1 MRKSAWVAA
10 LGGLA
15 MVGAL
20 LVAPQSFAQSAK
32 EGGTLTVGVET
43 DARGFDA
50 VKGGVLGA
58 SAGAVAMT
66 IGEPLIVFDR
76 KTGKYLPNLA
86 VSWSQSQD
94 LKSWTFKLRKGVKFH
109 DGSPFTA
116 KDAADHMNRIL
127 DPKNKSRSR
136 SFITAIKKA
145 VVVDSHTIRY
155 ELAHPWI
162 PFLGAMAGQAMVGLI
177 PSHKAVEAETQNR
190 HPIGTGPFKFKSW
203 AGGDRIVVERN
214 RDYWN
219 KGKAHLDRI
228 VFRIMPDTQ
237 ARFASLRAG
246 EVDVIWT
253 DRGNSILRAQKDPNI
268 VVVSRAGKGGTIG
281 FLNTSKPPLDDARVR
296 QALSHAWNQQAM
308 LNVVWKNTVPFAR
321 HPFGEGSKCAANYR
335 EYDPDRARQL
345 IAEYGKPVNI
355 ELIHTTT
362 ARGREFGGIM
372 QQLYKKIGVNLK
384 LVPVDQNTLVKK
396 VFTND
401 YMISGWRI
409 ADANDVGPQLFALSY
424 SKSRYNL
431 SRFKNEMLDKVS
443 LGYRTAPTQ
452 EKRDALGCK
461 LVQMIN
467 DSGHMLYGGGNK
479 YYVLTGKN
487 VRNVSIASLGRAK
500 VAEAWKTN

>member
-20 LVAPQSFAQSAK
+20 LVAPQSFAQSPK

-66 IGEPLIVFDR
+66 IGEPLIVFDPN
-76 KTGKYLPNLA
+76 TDKYLPNLA

-109 DGSPFTA
+109 DGSSFTA
-116 KDAADHMNRIL
+116 KDAADHLNRIL

-145 VVVDSHTIRY
+145 VAVDSHTVRY

-162 PFLGAMAGQAMVGLI
+162 PFLATISSPSMIGLI

-237 ARFASLRAG
+237 ARFASLKAG
-246 EVDVIWT
+246 DVDVIWT
-253 DRGNSILRAQKDPNI
+253 DRGNSILQAQKDPNI
-268 VVVSRAGKGGTIG
+268 AVLSRAGKGAKIT
-281 FLNTSKPPLDDARVR
+281 FLNATKPPLDDARVR
-296 QALSHAWNQQAM
+296 QALSHAWNQQAV
-308 LNVVWKNTVPFAR
+308 LNVTWKNTVPFAR
-321 HPFGEGSKCAANYR
+321 HPFGEGFKCVANYR
-335 EYDPDRARQL
+335 EYDLERAKQL
-345 IAEYGKPVNI
+345 IAEYGKPVNL
-355 ELIHTTT
+355 EMIHTTT
-362 ARGREFGGIM
+362 PRGRELGEIM

-401 YMISGWRI
+401 YIISGWRI
-409 ADANDVGPQLFALSY
+409 ADAGDVGPQLFALSF

-431 SRFKNEMLDKVS
+431 TRYKNETLDKVS

-461 LVQMIN
+461 LVRIIN
-467 DSGHMLYGGGNK
+467 DSGHMLYRGGNK
-479 YYVLTGKN
+479 YYVLTGTN
-487 VRNVSIASLGRAK
+487 VRNVSIASLGRAS